1 MDPHEFFKI
10 DKSGV
15 AMDIILLSIV
25 FIALACV
32 FLLAFSWCV
41 KSILL
46 YISAKETEATVVE
59 RLECRKGWYKIFV
72 EIEDNGEKRVIKSA
86 DYLRMHLDDNLKI
99 GDKIV
104 LWYSKK
110 FRICACDRSQNLM
123 YGLLILILYAPFVLL
138 LFI

>member
-1 MDPHEFFKI
+1 MEPHELFEI
-10 DKSGV
+10 DKSGIT
-15 AMDIILLSIV
+15 MDIIFLSIV
-25 FIALACV
+25 FIGLACI
-32 FLLAFSWCV
+32 FIWAFSCVV

-46 YISAKETEATVVE
+46 YISAKETEATVME
-59 RLECRKGWYKIFV
+59 RREDMRGWYKIFV

-86 DYLRMHLDDNLKI
+86 DYLRMHLDNNLKI
-99 GDKIV
+99 GDKIII
-104 LWYSKK
+104 WYSKK